1 MLNAALAASL
11 SHPRNRIPPFHY
23 CHICYQTNELIEPSS
38 RVSELSVI
46 DDVGSD
52 ELKVEIQAAFD
63 GLSDMQSNKFKGLDG
78 IAVEMHVEVFA

>member
-1 MLNAALAASL
+1 
-11 SHPRNRIPPFHY
+11 
-23 CHICYQTNELIEPSS
+23 
-38 RVSELSVI
+38 VSELSVI